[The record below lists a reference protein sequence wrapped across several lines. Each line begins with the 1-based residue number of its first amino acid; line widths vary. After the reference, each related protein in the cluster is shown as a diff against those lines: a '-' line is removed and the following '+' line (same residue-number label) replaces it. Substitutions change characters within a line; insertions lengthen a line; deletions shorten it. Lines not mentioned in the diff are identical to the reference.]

1 MALTVGT
8 RLGPYE
14 VTSTLGR
21 GGMGEVFRARDTRLN
36 RDVALKVLPDLFASD
51 PERLARFEREA
62 QVLAALN
69 HPNIAH
75 IHGLEESGVVRALV
89 MELVDGVTLAEAIRS
104 SARHT
109 PSSRAE
115 ARRSSAADRQSG
127 PASDPTLPRV
137 EHPPAGE
144 AQPAGLPLDDALRIA
159 RQIADALEAAHDR
172 GIVHRDLKPA
182 NIVLAPDGTV
192 KVLDFGLAKA
202 LDPLEPSAANL
213 MDSPTL
219 TARGRL
225 RQGYDEPGTQVGVI
239 LGTAAYMAPEQ
250 ARGRAVD
257 RRADIWAFGVVLF
270 EMITGVLPFE
280 GDTTTD
286 IVASVITREPDW
298 ARLPATL
305 PEPVVRLLH
314 RCLEKDPKRR
324 RRDIGDARAE
334 LEAAAAPDARR
345 PPTIASGIVAPARR
359 TPAWMLGA
367 GLALALA
374 AGIAVG
380 RWLLVPDPVVPT
392 PVRFEI
398 SLPNGAR
405 GVMAPDGLKVALT
418 TAGGLQIRDLDR
430 LETRTLPGTEGADS
444 PFWSEDSTA
453 LVYGAKGKLWR
464 APIAGGAPV
473 LIGTLPGTGWDQDS
487 GGAWTADGS
496 IIYTNGSSALMRVPA
511 VGGDSVTVLEPSGD
525 DLHFHNVSGLPDHRG
540 VLFIT
545 HRKQGPDT
553 IELLAGGERRQLL
566 RLEGSALEHAI
577 YSPSGHLL
585 FTRGPSNVGL
595 WAVPFSLSQL
605 EVTGEPFLV
614 AAGAVTPSLSRTSRL
629 AFMPVS
635 GIPPSRLTWLDRQ
648 GRRIGRLEEMR
659 VFDRWPVFSPD
670 GTKVAVAERTE
681 DGWEIWTI
689 DLKSGTRTR
698 VTSDAFARNP
708 AWTPDGRSIIYTSMQ
723 PGGQQALKRVAADG
737 SGVLEEIGPG
747 RDAVVTADGGRVV
760 YSRQFQIFSRPM
772 TGGGAEATVVTGPD
786 RAVSPRPSPDGRF
799 LSYVAVDPATF
810 TPTLLVKPFPA
821 GDGRWEIAALGGNP
835 RWSADGRRLFFARD
849 EQVLEVD
856 VQTTPGFRVGVP
868 RRLFTLRPIGSSTTY
883 PGFDVS
889 PDGQRFLI
897 IEPDEAAAATSLVV
911 VLDFVPER

>member
-1 MALTVGT
+1 MALSVGT

-36 RDVALKVLPDLFASD
+36 REVALKVLPDLFASD

-89 MELVDGVTLAEAIRS
+89 MELVDGITLAEAIRS
-104 SARHT
+104 SGRLAA
-109 PSSRAE
+109 SSRAE
-115 ARRSSAADRQSG
+115 ARRSSAPDRRSGQS
-127 PASDPTLPRV
+127 SDPTIPRA
-137 EHPPAGE
+137 EHQA
-144 AQPAGLPLDDALRIA
+144 AADSQPSGLPLDDALRIA
-159 RQIADALEAAHDR
+159 GQIADALEAAHDK

-202 LDPLEPSAANL
+202 LDPIEPSAANL

-219 TARGRL
+219 TAQATG
-225 RQGYDEPGTQVGVI
+225 VGVI

-257 RRADIWAFGVVLF
+257 RRADIWAFGVVVF
-270 EMITGVLPFE
+270 EMLTGALPFD

-286 IVASVITREPDW
+286 IVASVITNEPDW

-305 PEPVVRLLH
+305 PEPLVRLLR

-324 RRDIGDARAE
+324 LRDIGDARAE
-334 LEAAAAPDARR
+334 LDAAAAPDARR
-345 PPTIASGIVAPARR
+345 PPIGIAAVAPSRR
-359 TPAWMLGA
+359 PPAWMLGTA
-367 GLALALA
+367 LALALA
-374 AGIAVG
+374 AGIGVG
-380 RWLLVPDPVVPT
+380 RWLLVPDPAAPT

-418 TAGGLQIRDLDR
+418 SAGGLQIRDLDR
-430 LETRTLPGTEGADS
+430 LETRALPGTEGADS

-453 LVYGAKGKLWR
+453 LVYGAKGRLWR
-464 APIAGGAPV
+464 APIAGGPPV
-473 LIGTLPGTGWDQDS
+473 LIGMLPGTGWDQDA

-511 VGGDSVTVLEPSGD
+511 VGGDSVTVLEPSGE
-525 DLHFHNVSGLPDHRG
+525 DLHFHNASGLPDYRG

-553 IELLAGGERRQLL
+553 IELLAGGQRRQLL

-635 GIPPSRLTWLDRQ
+635 GMPPSRLTWVDRQ
-648 GRRIGRLEEMR
+648 GRRVGRLEEPR

-670 GTKVAVAERTE
+670 GAQVAVAERTE
-681 DGWEIWTI
+681 DSWDIWTI
-689 DLKSGTRTR
+689 HLKAGTRTR
-698 VTSDAFARNP
+698 VTSDGAARNP
-708 AWTPDGRSIIYTSMQ
+708 VWTPDGRSIIYTSAQ
-723 PGGQQALKRVAADG
+723 PGATRLKRVAADG

-747 RDAVVTADGGRVV
+747 RDAVVTADGGSVV

-772 TGGGAEATVVTGPD
+772 SGAGAEVTVVGGPD

-799 LSYVAVDPATF
+799 LSYVSVDPTTF
-810 TPTLLVKPFPA
+810 TPTLLVRPFPA
-821 GDGRWEIAALGGNP
+821 GEGRWEIAALGGNP
-835 RWSADGRRLFFARD
+835 RWSRDGRRLFFARD

-856 VQTTPGFRVGVP
+856 VQTTPSFRVGVP
-868 RRLFTLRPIGSSTTY
+868 RRLFTVRPIGSSTAY

-889 PDGQRFLI
+889 PDGQRFLL
-897 IEPDEAAAATSLVV
+897 IEPDEAAMTASLVV
-911 VLDFVPER
+911 VLDFAPQR

>member
-21 GGMGEVFRARDTRLN
+21 GGMGEVFRARDARLN

-89 MELVDGVTLAEAIRS
+89 MELVDGITLAEAIRS

-109 PSSRAE
+109 ASGRAE
-115 ARRSSAADRQSG
+115 ARRSSTPNRDDRRS
-127 PASDPTLPRV
+127 SDPTIHRA
-137 EHPPAGE
+137 EHLPAGDSE
-144 AQPAGLPLDDALRIA
+144 PSGLPLDDTLRIA
-159 RQIADALEAAHDR
+159 GQIADALEAAHEK

-202 LDPLEPSAANL
+202 LDPLEPTAANL
-213 MDSPTL
+213 TDSPTL

-250 ARGRAVD
+250 ARGRTVD

-270 EMITGVLPFE
+270 EMITGAVPFD
-280 GDTTTD
+280 GDTATD
-286 IVASVITREPDW
+286 IVASVITKEPDW
-298 ARLPATL
+298 TRLPATL
-305 PEPVVRLLH
+305 PQPLLRLLR

-324 RRDIGDARAE
+324 LRDIGDARAE
-334 LEAAAAPDARR
+334 LEAAAAPDAGRQAPSLQGVAVSRR
-345 PPTIASGIVAPARR
+345 IPGWI
-359 TPAWMLGA
+359 LGG

-374 AGIAVG
+374 AGVGMG
-380 RWLLVPDPVVPT
+380 RWLLVPAQTTPT

-418 TAGGLQIRDLDR
+418 TPGGLQIRDLDR
-430 LETRTLPGTEGADS
+430 LETRTLAGTEGADS

-453 LVYGAKGKLWR
+453 LLYGARGRLWR
-464 APIAGGAPV
+464 APIAGSAPV
-473 LIGTLPGTGWDQDS
+473 FMGMLPGTGWDQDA

-511 VGGDSVTVLEPSGD
+511 VGGDSVPVLEPSGD

-553 IELLAGGERRQLL
+553 LELLVDGERRQLL
-566 RLEGSALEHAI
+566 RLEGSSLEHPI

-585 FTRGPSNVGL
+585 FTRGPANVGL
-595 WAVPFSLSQL
+595 WAVPFSLAQL
-605 EVTGEPFLV
+605 EVTGEPFLA

-635 GIPPSRLTWLDRQ
+635 GIPPSRLTWVDRT
-648 GRRIGRLEEMR
+648 GRQIGRLEDLR

-670 GTKVAVAERTE
+670 GTQVAVAERID
-681 DGWEIWTI
+681 DGWEISTI
-689 DLKSGTRTR
+689 HLKSGTRTR
-698 VTSDAFARNP
+698 VTSEGVARNP
-708 AWTPDGRSIIYTSMQ
+708 IWAPDGRSIVYTSFQ
-723 PGGQQALKRVAADG
+723 PGAPQMKRAAADG
-737 SGVLEEIGPG
+737 SGVLEELGPG
-747 RDAVVTADGGRVV
+747 RDAAITADGGSIL
-760 YSRQFQIFSRPM
+760 YSREFQIFYRPM
-772 TGGGAEATVVTGPD
+772 SGGGEVPLVSGPD
-786 RAVSPRPSPDGRF
+786 RALSPRPSPDGRF
-799 LSYVAVDPATF
+799 LSYTAVNPTTF
-810 TPTLLVKPFPA
+810 TPTLMVRSFPA
-821 GDGRWEIAALGGNP
+821 GEGRWEISPLGTNP
-835 RWSADGRRLFFARD
+835 RWSGDGRRLFFARD

-856 VQTTPGFRVGVP
+856 VQTAPGFRVGVP

-889 PDGQRFLI
+889 PDGQRFLL
-897 IEPDEAAAATSLVV
+897 IEPDEASATTSLVV
-911 VLDFVPER
+911 VLDFAPQR

>member
-14 VTSTLGR
+14 VISTLGR

-36 RDVALKVLPDLFASD
+36 REVALKVLPDLFASD

-62 QVLAALN
+62 QVLASLN

-75 IHGLEESGVVRALV
+75 IHGLEESGYVRALV
-89 MELVDGVTLAEAIRS
+89 MELVEGITLADAIRS
-104 SARHT
+104 SGRTTASGRG
-109 PSSRAE
+109 E
-115 ARRSSAADRQSG
+115 ARRSSAPNRQSG
-127 PASDPTLPRV
+127 HSSDPTIPR
-137 EHPPAGE
+137 
-144 AQPAGLPLDDALRIA
+144 AQPPPGDSTSSGLPLDDTLRIA
-159 RQIADALEAAHDR
+159 GQIADALEAAHDK

-202 LDPLEPSAANL
+202 LDPLEPAAANL

-219 TARGRL
+219 TA
-225 RQGYDEPGTQVGVI
+225 QATEVGVI

-257 RRADIWAFGVVLF
+257 RRADIWAFGVVVF
-270 EMITGVLPFE
+270 EMITGALPFD

-286 IVASVITREPDW
+286 LVASVITKEPDW

-305 PEPVVRLLH
+305 PEPLARLLH

-324 RRDIGDARAE
+324 LRDIGDARAE
-334 LEAAAAPDARR
+334 LEAAAAPGAGRLAPILHDVAASRR
-345 PPTIASGIVAPARR
+345 IPV
-359 TPAWMLGA
+359 WMLGA

-374 AGIAVG
+374 AGVGIG
-380 RWLLVPDPVVPT
+380 RWLLVPAQLAPA

-418 TAGGLQIRDLDR
+418 TPDGLQIRDLDR
-430 LETRTLPGTEGADS
+430 LETRTLPGTGGAES

-453 LVYGAKGKLWR
+453 LLYGAKGRLWR
-464 APIAGGAPV
+464 APIAGSAPV
-473 LIGTLPGTGWDQDS
+473 LVGVLPGTGWDQDA

-511 VGGDSVTVLEPSGD
+511 VGGDSVPVLEPNGD

-545 HRKQGPDT
+545 HRKQGADT
-553 IELLAGGERRQLL
+553 LELLSDGQRRQLL
-566 RLEGSALEHAI
+566 RLEGSALEHPTYA
-577 YSPSGHLL
+577 PSGHIL

-635 GIPPSRLTWLDRQ
+635 GMPPGRLTWLDRT
-648 GRRIGRLEEMR
+648 GRQIGRLEDLR

-670 GTKVAVAERTE
+670 GTEAAVAERIE
-681 DGWEIWTI
+681 EGWEISTI
-689 DLKSGTRTR
+689 HLKSGARTR
-698 VTSDAFARNP
+698 VTSDGFARNP
-708 AWTPDGRSIIYTSMQ
+708 LWAPDGRSIVYTSFH
-723 PGGQQALKRVAADG
+723 PGGQVMKRVAADG
-737 SGVLEEIGPG
+737 SGVLDEMGPG
-747 RDAVVTADGGRVV
+747 RDAAFTADGGTML
-760 YSRQFQIFSRPM
+760 YSREFQLYSRP
-772 TGGGAEATVVTGPD
+772 TSGGGEGSTEIPLVRGPE
-786 RAVSPRPSPDGRF
+786 RAHSPRPSPDGRF
-799 LSYVAVDPATF
+799 VSYVAVDPTTF
-810 TPTLLVKPFPA
+810 TPTLLVRPLEA
-821 GDGRWEIAALGGNP
+821 GDARWEISALGSNP
-835 RWSADGRRLFFARD
+835 RWSGDGRRLFFARD
-849 EQVLEVD
+849 GEVLEVD
-856 VQTTPGFRVGVP
+856 VQTTPSFRVGVP
-868 RRLFTLRPIGSSTTY
+868 RRLFALRAIGSSTAY

-889 PDGQRFLI
+889 PDGQRFLVV
-897 IEPDEAAAATSLVV
+897 EPDDASATTSLVV
-911 VLDFVPER
+911 VLDFAPQR

>member
-75 IHGLEESGVVRALV
+75 IHGLEESGFVRALV
-89 MELVDGVTLAEAIRS
+89 MELVDGITLAEAIRS
-104 SARHT
+104 GARHT
-109 PSSRAE
+109 ASGRGE
-115 ARRSSAADRQSG
+115 ARRSSAPNRQDGRS
-127 PASDPTLPRV
+127 SNPTIPRAGR
-137 EHPPAGE
+137 PPAGDAE
-144 AQPAGLPLDDALRIA
+144 PSGLPLDDTLRIA
-159 RQIADALEAAHDR
+159 GQIADALEAAHDK

-202 LDPLEPSAANL
+202 LDPLEPTAANL
-213 MDSPTL
+213 RDSPTL
-219 TARGRL
+219 TARAT
-225 RQGYDEPGTQVGVI
+225 EVGVI

-250 ARGRAVD
+250 ARGRTID
-257 RRADIWAFGVVLF
+257 RRADIWAFGVVVF
-270 EMITGVLPFE
+270 EMITGALPFD
-280 GDTTTD
+280 GDTATD
-286 IVASVITREPDW
+286 IVAAVITREPDW

-305 PEPVVRLLH
+305 PQPLLRLLR

-324 RRDIGDARAE
+324 LRDIGDARAD
-334 LEAAAAPDARR
+334 LEAAGAPD
-345 PPTIASGIVAPARR
+345 GVGQAPALHAAAASRR
-359 TPAWMLGA
+359 IPVWMLGG

-374 AGIAVG
+374 AGIGMG
-380 RWLLVPDPVVPT
+380 RWLLVPAQPAPR

-418 TAGGLQIRDLDR
+418 TPSGLQIRDLDR
-430 LETRTLPGTEGADS
+430 LETRTLPGTEGAES
-444 PFWSEDSTA
+444 PFWAEDSTA
-453 LVYGAKGKLWR
+453 LLYGAKGRLWR
-464 APIAGGAPV
+464 APIAGTAPV
-473 LIGTLPGTGWDQDS
+473 LIGMLPGTGWDQDA
-487 GGAWTADGS
+487 GGAFTADGS

-511 VGGDSVTVLEPSGD
+511 VGGDSVPVLEPSGD
-525 DLHFHNVSGLPDHRG
+525 DLHFHHVSGLPDHRG

-545 HRKQGPDT
+545 HRKQGADT
-553 IELLAGGERRQLL
+553 LELLVDGQRRQLL
-566 RLEGSALEHAI
+566 RLERSALEHPI

-585 FTRGPSNVGL
+585 FTRGPANVGL

-635 GIPPSRLTWLDRQ
+635 GMPPSRLTWVDRT
-648 GRRIGRLEEMR
+648 GRQIGRLEDLR
-659 VFDRWPVFSPD
+659 VFDRFPAFSPD
-670 GTKVAVAERTE
+670 GTQVAVAERI
-681 DGWEIWTI
+681 DDSWEISTI
-689 DLKSGTRTR
+689 HLKSGTSTR
-698 VTSDAFARNP
+698 VTSDGFARNP
-708 AWTPDGRSIIYTSMQ
+708 LWAPDGRSIVYTSSQ
-723 PGGQQALKRVAADG
+723 PGAQILKRVAADG
-737 SGVLEEIGPG
+737 SGVLEEIGRG
-747 RDAVVTADGGRVV
+747 RDAAITADGGSIL
-760 YSRQFQIFSRPM
+760 YSREFQIFYRAMS
-772 TGGGAEATVVTGPD
+772 GGREEVPLVSGPD
-786 RAVSPRPSPDGRF
+786 RALSPRPSPDGRF
-799 LSYVAVDPATF
+799 LSYVAVNPTTF
-810 TPTLLVKPFPA
+810 TPTLLVRSFP
-821 GDGRWEIAALGGNP
+821 GGEGRWEVSPLGTNP
-835 RWSADGRRLFFARD
+835 RWSGDGRRLFFSRD

-856 VQTTPGFRVGVP
+856 VQTAPTFRVGVP

-889 PDGQRFLI
+889 PDGQRFLV
-897 IEPDEAAAATSLVV
+897 IEPDEASATTSLVV
-911 VLDFVPER
+911 ILDFAPER